1 MKPQNFVYFLLAN
14 LMLMNGAICWADDN
28 KAADIQAGIINSENT
43 KFMLANAVDTG
54 CCVFLTPQPVCATTN
69 KDYCETR
76 AKKDKL
82 SHEFHV
88 GKNCKQIPQCK

>member
-1 MKPQNFVYFLLAN
+1 MKPQNFVYILLAN
-14 LMLMNGAICWADDN
+14 LILTNGALCWADDH
-28 KAADIQAGIINSENT
+28 KVADTQ
-43 KFMLANAVDTG
+43 FMLADAVDTG